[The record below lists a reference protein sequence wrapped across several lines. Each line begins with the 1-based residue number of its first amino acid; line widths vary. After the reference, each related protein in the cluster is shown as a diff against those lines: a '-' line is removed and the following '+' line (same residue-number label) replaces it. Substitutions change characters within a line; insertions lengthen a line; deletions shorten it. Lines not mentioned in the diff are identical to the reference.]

1 MPRPRSVS
9 DATVLDAALEIV
21 HRSGPAALSFAALA
35 TASGLA
41 GSTIVQRFGSK
52 DGLLRA
58 TLTRAWDRLDASTAA
73 AITAASLDAAGV
85 VDLFVAL
92 TGHYDPDDFADQLL
106 VLREDF
112 RDPILRQRGERW
124 ISTLAD
130 AVDDRLAGAARRD
143 VRLGALLVAQ
153 WQGTLTVWGFTRA
166 APLPEMV
173 RSAIEQLLAREL
185 IAG

>member
-1 MPRPRSVS
+1 M
-9 DATVLDAALEIV
+9 
-21 HRSGPAALSFAALA
+21 
-35 TASGLA
+35 
-41 GSTIVQRFGSK
+41 
-52 DGLLRA
+52 
-58 TLTRAWDRLDASTAA
+58 
-73 AITAASLDAAGV
+73 
-85 VDLFVAL
+85 
-92 TGHYDPDDFADQLL
+92 
-106 VLREDF
+106 LREDF

-185 IAG
+185 TAG